1 MKTQPNYSES
11 ILQKRVR
18 RFKSIKRGYYSFII
32 LLSLYLLSIIA
43 PLLINSQAL
52 IVKYANEK
60 YDLGEKFT
68 DLNQNNKWDE
78 NESFSDSYN
87 YYSPAFR
94 DLIKLLIQNVEKEAE
109 KYGILQ
115 LFTVCGDQHMSNIH
129 DSLDWIMIPV
139 EYEGFKYLQNNF
151 RKQ

>member
-1 MKTQPNYSES
+1 MENNQKYSES
-11 ILQKRVR
+11 IFQKRIR
-18 RFKSIKRGYYSFII
+18 RFKSIKRGYYSLLI
-32 LLSLYLLSIIA
+32 LLVLYLISIFA
-43 PLLINSQAL
+43 PLIVNSKAL

-94 DLIKLLIQNVEKEAE
+94 DLIKLIITPI
-109 KYGILQ
+109 Y
-115 LFTVCGDQHMSNIH
+115 H
-129 DSLDWIMIPV
+129 
-139 EYEGFKYLQNNF
+139 EG
-151 RKQ
+151 